1 MATKDTSEPA
11 AGHLDAVR
19 VAELKRVKL
28 LATLVLVGTLTLFV
42 IARALLPLHPA
53 FGFVAAFAEAATIGG
68 LADWYAVVALF
79 RKPLG
84 LPIPH
89 TAIIP
94 ANKDRIA
101 DKLGEFIETNFLEA
115 GPVEAKLREVDFASF
130 IADWLSDRKRSTDLA
145 RFVLR
150 LLPEA
155 LAAGETSGLTA
166 FVTRRIVAQLQSIDL
181 APLIT
186 AALRGFVQQGRHRI
200 LFDDLLRGLHDA
212 LTRPETIAAIRDKV
226 RDELPT
232 LLRLYRAD
240 AFLVKKIVASATT
253 FFEEVQSDASHPF
266 RGEFDR
272 MILSLV
278 DQLETRPA
286 YADRIAGLK
295 RDLLA
300 RRELGELGRQFWS
313 NTKTFIARSADGE
326 STVLQNHL
334 AHLFVEAGQ
343 ALAVDQE
350 MRAEINQG
358 LVVVLRSLIAEQK
371 SGVSAFIADQVKSW
385 DMTQLIQLIETNVGK
400 DLQYIRFNGS
410 LIGGLAGLALHG
422 AEVMLRLS

>member
-1 MATKDTSEPA
+1 
-11 AGHLDAVR
+11 
-19 VAELKRVKL
+19 
-28 LATLVLVGTLTLFV
+28 
-42 IARALLPLHPA
+42 
-53 FGFVAAFAEAATIGG
+53 
-68 LADWYAVVALF
+68 
-79 RKPLG
+79 
-84 LPIPH
+84 
-89 TAIIP
+89 
-94 ANKDRIA
+94 
-101 DKLGEFIETNFLEA
+101 
-115 GPVEAKLREVDFASF
+115 
-130 IADWLSDRKRSTDLA
+130 
-145 RFVLR
+145 
-150 LLPEA
+150 
-155 LAAGETSGLTA
+155 
-166 FVTRRIVAQLQSIDL
+166 
-181 APLIT
+181 
-186 AALRGFVQQGRHRI
+186 

-212 LTRPETIAAIRDKV
+212 LTRPDTIAAIRDKV

-253 FFEEVQSDASHPF
+253 FFEEVQSDPSHPF